1 MLDDDDVWLPGKTL
15 PLMAALERF
24 PDAAFVH
31 SNFFV
36 WKPEHDERRADGLRS
51 WFPRPFEWDEMYAER
66 VRVRLDADAR
76 LDGVPD
82 EVDAYAGD
90 LYYWSIFS
98 PMVLPSTAIIRRGAL
113 APGERFPER
122 DSVGDWEFFARLSH
136 RRAAVFVPV
145 ETTLNRSHND
155 AVRLTR
161 TDPAI
166 RLQRRIGLI
175 QRVWRQDEAFA
186 QAHAADL
193 DRVETGCLRRLA
205 RLSIAAGRGAEARES
220 LRAMRAIDGQIQ
232 PRDAILWGLS
242 AVPAVGAGAALLRS
256 ARRHLPGPPPAGF

>member
-1 MLDDDDVWLPGKTL
+1 
-15 PLMAALERF
+15 MAALERF
-24 PDAAFVH
+24 PEAGFVH

-36 WKPEHDERRADGLRS
+36 WKPEHDERRPDGLRS

-76 LDGVPD
+76 PDGGPD

-136 RRAAVFVPV
+136 RRGAVFVPV
-145 ETTLNRSHND
+145 ETTLNRSHDD

-161 TDPAI
+161 HGRHPPAAAH
-166 RLQRRIGLI
+166 RPHPAS
-175 QRVWRQDEAFA
+175 VAADEAFA

-205 RLSIAAGRGAEARES
+205 RLSIAAGRARR
-220 LRAMRAIDGQIQ
+220 RASRSVPCGPSTARSSRGTPSCGGC
-232 PRDAILWGLS
+232 PRCRRWAPARRSS
-242 AVPAVGAGAALLRS
+242 A